1 MCCQWD
7 LLVVSSFSWQQIMFM
22 IYSFVLLLE
31 FAAKSKFELH
41 YIAHHSFLAI
51 QRYPETF
58 RDIQRYSGDI
68 QKWYQVY
75 GSIKPWVWQH
85 VSTRKVA
92 ANIVDR
98 VSDISRHF
106 SLALDVGCGRGH
118 IANLMSDDLIGT
130 LYQLDMAE
138 KAVVSSRIQCGVHE
152 TFLDGK
158 GIVFTRV
165 NCTTNI
171 A

>member
-1 MCCQWD
+1 M
-7 LLVVSSFSWQQIMFM
+7 S
-22 IYSFVLLLE
+22 
-31 FAAKSKFELH
+31 
-41 YIAHHSFLAI
+41 
-51 QRYPETF
+51 
-58 RDIQRYSGDI
+58 
-68 QKWYQVY
+68 
-75 GSIKPWVWQH
+75 QH

-138 KAVVSSRIQCGVHE
+138 KAVVSSRIQW
-152 TFLDGK
+152 
-158 GIVFTRV
+158 
-165 NCTTNI
+165 
-171 A
+171 